1 MVVSA
6 ERGLR
11 SAVVVNASIIAA
23 VSASIGGVLISR
35 PDRPTQRSTKVPLS
49 PSCLLKVS
57 IEWARNVAG
66 TGALSPNCERRRE

>member
-23 VSASIGGVLISR
+23 VSASMGGVLISR
-35 PDRPTQRSTKVPLS
+35 PDRPTQRNT
-49 PSCLLKVS
+49 
-57 IEWARNVAG
+57 
-66 TGALSPNCERRRE
+66 